1 MGGGASRVAGGR
13 AGTVCAECALTV
25 QTTLLDSPCG
35 CTLALARTESGHGW
49 SRIVTVQSPGS
60 RAAVSA
66 QAGSGGPQ
74 PGPQLPGAGV
84 HPAEVLTR
92 SVWVWCG
99 L

>member
-1 MGGGASRVAGGR
+1 MAGGGAGI
-13 AGTVCAECALTV
+13 VCAECALTV

-49 SRIVTVQSPGS
+49 SQIVTVQSPGL

-74 PGPQLPGAGV
+74 PGLQLPGAGV

-92 SVWVWCG
+92 SVWVWRG

>member
-1 MGGGASRVAGGR
+1 M
-13 AGTVCAECALTV
+13 CAECALTV

-49 SRIVTVQSPGS
+49 SQIVTVQSPGS